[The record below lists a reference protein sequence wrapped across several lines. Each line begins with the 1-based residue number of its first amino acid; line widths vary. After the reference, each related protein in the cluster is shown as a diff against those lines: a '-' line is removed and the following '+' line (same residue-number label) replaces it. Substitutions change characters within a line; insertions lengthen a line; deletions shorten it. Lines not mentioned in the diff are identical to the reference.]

1 MEEILDLIKERLAS
15 VLDIRLDED
24 NLSITLI
31 IKRREQ
37 IIGNL
42 AEPNEVKDMLRML
55 GGLKEDPPMN
65 IQINNAAGEII
76 LKFQSKE
83 DLNNV
88 KDILDGIWEKTIA
101 IFEDLVKGNY
111 EVIKDMGDFND

>member
-55 GGLKEDPPMN
+55 G
-65 IQINNAAGEII
+65 
-76 LKFQSKE
+76 
-83 DLNNV
+83 V
-88 KDILDGIWEKTIA
+88 
-101 IFEDLVKGNY
+101 
-111 EVIKDMGDFND
+111 